1 MITEPQERRAAV
13 SPADRRHSLR
23 IQVVAPVV
31 VTWMAADGGCFRE
44 YGHTVDVSRNGAL
57 LRLRRPLPFGQVVEL
72 AHGRALCWTAAR
84 VVRNGIGA
92 ASGEVSVGVEL
103 GLTGNGGAAA

>member
-1 MITEPQERRAAV
+1 MNTQPQERRAAV
-13 SPADRRHSLR
+13 SPAERRHSRR

-31 VTWMAADGGCFRE
+31 VTWMAADGRWSRE

-57 LRLRRPLPFGQVVEL
+57 LRVRRQLPIGQVVEL

-84 VVRNGIGA
+84 VVRNSLGA
-92 ASGEVSVGVEL
+92 ASSEVSVGVEL
-103 GLTGNGGAAA
+103 GLASDVGAA

>member
-1 MITEPQERRAAV
+1 MNTQPQERQAAV
-13 SPADRRHSLR
+13 SAADRRHSRR

-31 VTWMAADGGCFRE
+31 VTWMGADTRCFRE

-57 LRLRRPLPFGQVVEL
+57 LRLRRQLPVGQVVEL

-84 VVRNGIGA
+84 VVRNSLGA
-92 ASGEVSVGVEL
+92 TSSEVSVGVDL
-103 GLTGNGGAAA
+103 GLASGAGAV